1 MFCSSSHNELKD
13 SINRLKEFGLD
24 FMLIHS
30 LIHESTDMDFP
41 NSDSDDKYIKDFLA
55 SFTSLRLLKA
65 EPSLNIAG
73 LEHFKNVTTI
83 SIIMSEIRDFSRLY
97 DFNMLEDLQL
107 VDIETNSCSLPFD
120 LLSKLRGFEL
130 SSSRKCFQ
138 DLSFIS
144 NMTELE
150 RLALC
155 DMNLNN
161 SDLSILSKLSKL
173 EELVL
178 DENSISD
185 LSPISSFKN
194 LKSLSLD
201 SNGLSSLANL
211 KLSETLEE
219 ISISN
224 NDFHSLSALSSYQ
237 KLNYISAN
245 NNKIDYVWDL
255 KNTPRLKI
263 VEIAENPFTDRFIPD
278 ELLDVEFVV
287 AFES

>member
-97 DFNMLEDLQL
+97 DFAMLEDLQL
-107 VDIETNSCSLPFD
+107 VNIETNSCSLPFD

-144 NMTELE
+144 NMTKLE

-211 KLSETLEE
+211 NLNKNLEE
-219 ISISN
+219 ISVSN
-224 NDFHSLSALSSYQ
+224 NQLHSLSDLSSYSR
-237 KLNYISAN
+237 LTYISAN
-245 NNKIDYVWDL
+245 NNLIDSVSDL
-255 KNTPRLKI
+255 TAVPKLQTI
-263 VEIAENPFTDRFIPD
+263 EIADNPFRDRVIPE
-278 ELLDVEFVV
+278 ELLDIEFVV